1 MSLRRTDLRLA
12 LPKPARRAVV
22 LGDLPAWR
30 NGLEMAGVSVDGAG
44 TSVDLVVAP
53 SALAR
58 QAAATGTPAVL
69 LEGRGGGRELRRA
82 GYAVQR
88 FLPLPDLEQ
97 PDLVLPLATGPAA
110 RYALET
116 WRPAQTLAKRLRNRL
131 VGTLVRAGAV
141 PAVRAE
147 AVLGLRDPGPS
158 FAVARAKA
166 LGVPPNAAW
175 FMVLGQGDPLARV
188 AFHLFAPGDPEPSW
202 VMKLARVPG
211 VRDSFDRDERGLKL
225 AAAAAGAASA
235 HAPALIGRFEA
246 DGLQA
251 SLESAATGEQ
261 LSGLIARDR
270 DRARH
275 AIEEIA
281 AWTVEVAAETA
292 ARAET
297 LAEER
302 NRLKVEVLP
311 HWLERGAPPDLVDRL
326 PELPGVLQHN
336 DLGSWNIVVRPG
348 RGFVAVDW
356 ESARRHGLPLWDLL
370 YFLIDA
376 LPLLEGARSPEQR
389 VEEALRILRGDSA
402 SSPIFF
408 EWLRRGVAAAEVPE
422 DAVAPVA
429 TLCWLHHGLSHVPR
443 RAAADRTEPG
453 SAADLSPIDRLA
465 PRWLQ
470 DPALGLG
477 WNAWRR

>member
-1 MSLRRTDLRLA
+1 M
-12 LPKPARRAVV
+12 
-22 LGDLPAWR
+22 
-30 NGLEMAGVSVDGAG
+30 
-44 TSVDLVVAP
+44 
-53 SALAR
+53 
-58 QAAATGTPAVL
+58 L

-88 FLPLPDLEQ
+88 FLPLPDVEQ
-97 PDLVLPLATGPAA
+97 PDLLLPLAKGPAA

-116 WRPAQTLAKRLRNRL
+116 WRPAHTLAKRLRNRL
-131 VGTLVRAGAV
+131 VGTLARAGAV

-147 AVLGLRDPGPS
+147 QVLGLRDPGPA
-158 FAVARAKA
+158 FAVAEAEA

-175 FMVLGQGDPLARV
+175 FMVLGHGDPLARV
-188 AFHLFAPGDPEPSW
+188 AFHLFAPGDSEPTW
-202 VMKLARVPG
+202 VMKLARVSS
-211 VRDSFDRDERGLKL
+211 VRESFEKDERGLKL
-225 AAAAAGAASA
+225 AAAARGVASE

-251 SLESAATGEQ
+251 SVESAATGEQ
-261 LSGLIARDR
+261 LSGLLGRDR
-270 DRARH
+270 DQARR

-281 AWTVEVAAETA
+281 AWIVELASETA
-292 ARAET
+292 AGAET
-297 LAEER
+297 LTEER
-302 NRLKVEVLP
+302 NRLQVEVLP
-311 HWLERGAPPDLVDRL
+311 HWLDRGAPSDLVDRL

-370 YFLIDA
+370 YFLVDA
-376 LPLLEGARSPEQR
+376 LPLLEGASSPEQR
-389 VEEALRILRGDSA
+389 VVEALRILRGDSP
-402 SSPIFF
+402 SSPVLFQ
-408 EWLRRGVAAAEVPE
+408 WLRRAVAAAEIPE
-422 DAVAPVA
+422 AAVAPVA
-429 TLCWLHHGLSHVPR
+429 TLCWLHHGLSHVSR
-443 RAAADRTEPG
+443 RAAADLTESG

-470 DPALGLG
+470 DPALGLN